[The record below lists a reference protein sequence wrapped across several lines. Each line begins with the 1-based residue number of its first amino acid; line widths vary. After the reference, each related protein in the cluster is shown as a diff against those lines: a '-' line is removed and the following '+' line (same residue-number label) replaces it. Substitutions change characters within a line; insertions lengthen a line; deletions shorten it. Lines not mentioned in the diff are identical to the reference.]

1 MKNKLTDLNN
11 HLFAALERLN
21 DESLTLEEV
30 EREINRGNA
39 IATIGAVIVKNAD
52 TQLKAYKLARENG
65 VNANIKFD
73 LLISNETNETKGK

>member
-21 DESLTLEEV
+21 DESLTPEEV

-39 IATIGAVIVKNAD
+39 VATIGTVIVKNAD
-52 TQLKAYKLARENG
+52 TQLKAYKLASENG
-65 VNANIKFD
+65 MNANVKFD